1 MCVFAHL
8 SVAEKSQYFSVKAK
22 ITDKSSVT
30 GQIVGYFCRFA
41 SAQPWQMLQILCI
54 SFPFMFNT
62 HLCETAGFFLT
73 EIALCVSTGYE
84 IFTENDKNSTHEV
97 SRQ

>member
-1 MCVFAHL
+1 
-8 SVAEKSQYFSVKAK
+8 
-22 ITDKSSVT
+22 
-30 GQIVGYFCRFA
+30 
-41 SAQPWQMLQILCI
+41 
-54 SFPFMFNT
+54 MFNK

-97 SRQ
+97 LRQWGKD